1 MIAPQPIQV
10 VTALSPVRSAAAIQP
25 RYVRPLSALNR
36 KFHRLVVPRSPGAGS
51 LLGTLAVWAIGLRA
65 SRVCAAMGAGLVAAE
80 PLALAAAEP
89 ATALAPTQPS
99 PGGDLAYE
107 VGTIADSPNLARAR
121 KEKRISE
128 LVREAIVRMGRASRS
143 SDVLLK
149 AVRERVTAA
158 AVAAPQFTDTIARAA
173 AYAPPMASLDGAAAR
188 IRAVAFAGARRAAGG
203 RSERVTAFA
212 GSGGAANGVRDSD
225 VALANAGSG
234 EGRARF
240 GKNHS
245 IAFTGGISVSHDSN
259 IFLQSQDERS
269 ETITAVSPGVELSF
283 GQRSRAGGRL
293 SYEVAF
299 TDYANNS
306 GPRAR
311 LGKGGAE
318 FRYDNGRTT
327 LDAVATYQQLEQGTR
342 DTASVA
348 GNALLRRTV
357 TVLNVSG
364 ETALTA
370 KSSVESGVSLDWTRY
385 RRPGLVGGS
394 NLTIPVKVY
403 LAATPKLAVSTGFS
417 FEKFTPQG
425 TGEGSKGA
433 FYNVGLR
440 GNLTEKLGSNFSFGY
455 RTRDFARGI
464 SEGFWGFDGS
474 FDYQATA
481 KTSMR
486 LGLSRDFLSSASG
499 ESLRSSSYA
508 LGFATAPTL
517 HWQFAGGISYRSID
531 YGPRVFV
538 ATPGVLVD
546 GVREDSY
553 QDYNLSATYIVN
565 SWMRLTTA
573 WTQRLNRSN
582 DTTFDFTSNLFSLV
596 VGFQF

>member
-1 MIAPQPIQV
+1 
-10 VTALSPVRSAAAIQP
+10 
-25 RYVRPLSALNR
+25 
-36 KFHRLVVPRSPGAGS
+36 
-51 LLGTLAVWAIGLRA
+51 
-65 SRVCAAMGAGLVAAE
+65 MGAGLAAADPVSMSAAE
-80 PLALAAAEP
+80 PEPAPALAASN
-89 ATALAPTQPS
+89 TR
-99 PGGDLAYE
+99 PGGDLAFE
-107 VGTIADSPNLARAR
+107 VGTIADSPSLARVR

-128 LVREAIVRMGRASRS
+128 LIREVIVRIGRESRS
-143 SDVLLK
+143 PDVLLK
-149 AVRERVTAA
+149 TVLETVAA
-158 AVAAPQFTDTIARAA
+158 AVAAAPQFTDTIARAA
-173 AYAPPMASLDGAAAR
+173 AYAPPVAALDGASAR

-203 RSERVTAFA
+203 GSEREAAFA
-212 GSGGAANGVRDSD
+212 GLGDAAMEARVNDI
-225 VALANAGSG
+225 ALANAGSG
-234 EGRARF
+234 GGRVQLGR
-240 GKNHS
+240 NHS
-245 IAFTGGISVSHDSN
+245 IAFTGLVSVSHDSN
-259 IFLQSQDERS
+259 IFLQNKDERS
-269 ETITAVSPGVELSF
+269 ETITAVSPGVELKF

-299 TDYANNS
+299 TDYANDA
-306 GPRAR
+306 GPSAW
-311 LGKGGAE
+311 LGKGGGE

-327 LDAVATYQQLEQGTR
+327 IDAVATYQQLEQGTR

-348 GNALLRRTV
+348 GNALLRRVFTAV
-357 TVLNVSG
+357 DVAG

-370 KSSVESGVSLDWTRY
+370 KSSVGSGVKLDWTRY

-394 NLTIPVKVY
+394 NLTVPIKVY
-403 LAATPKLAVSTGFS
+403 LAATPKLDVSTGLS

-425 TGEGSKGA
+425 TGEGSRGV

-440 GNLTEKLGSNFSFGY
+440 GNLTEKLGSNFSVGY
-455 RTRDFARGI
+455 RTRDFARGL

-481 KTSMR
+481 KTSMT

-499 ESLRSSSYA
+499 ESLRSSSYS
-508 LGFATAPTL
+508 LGFATAPSL

-553 QDYNLSATYIVN
+553 QDYNLSATYIVT
-565 SWMRLTTA
+565 SWMRLTAA
-573 WTQRLNRSN
+573 WTQRRNRSN
-582 DTTFDFTSNLFSLV
+582 DAAFDFTSNVFSIL